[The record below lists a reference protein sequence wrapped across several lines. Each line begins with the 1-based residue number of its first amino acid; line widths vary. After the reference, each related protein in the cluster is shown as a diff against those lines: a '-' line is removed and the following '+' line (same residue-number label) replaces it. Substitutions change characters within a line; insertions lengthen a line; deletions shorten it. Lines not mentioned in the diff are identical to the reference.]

1 MGLGVCSW
9 GLAGVCPRLHGVDC
23 SSSSSRRSTGIGSI
37 TNGGVER
44 GAVWR
49 RHDDVAGWDRR
60 LPEDSLAGSVLLPSL
75 AESMSRR
82 KRMLVVA
89 SKSRRWEAEPL
100 VKGSVTRRAMH
111 IVKTLR
117 SSRSLQAHDIDAALQ
132 KWVISMQPKRKD
144 WLYVLK
150 EFDNN
155 LERPLYFKV
164 GHSFRV

>member
-9 GLAGVCPRLHGVDC
+9 GLAGVCPQLHGVDC
-23 SSSSSRRSTGIGSI
+23 SSSSRRSTGIGSI

-44 GAVWR
+44 GGVWR

-60 LPEDSLAGSVLLPSL
+60 WPEDSLAGSVLLPSL